1 MSRLHWTLLRSLP
14 LPFVAAFGTLM
25 FLLLLQ
31 FLIAYLPDLVGRGLP
46 VWALAELVAYSLAY
60 MVTLAVPMAWLIA
73 LLAAFGRMSESRAYL
88 VAKSAG
94 VSLPRLAW
102 PVFVVGAML
111 AVGMGY
117 FNNEMLP
124 EANHR
129 MNGLWRDI
137 RVSRP
142 TFALTPG
149 EFYTGI
155 AGYAIRAD
163 ALPSDQ
169 PGLLDGVTVFETRG
183 ADGAQ
188 AVVTAARARLEMQG
202 GARLTMR
209 LEDGEVHRRGGS
221 SNGASGEAY
230 ERLSFARYRIAF
242 DLEGLTGFA
251 RRQQDEGDASRTD
264 RSMRTSA
271 MLAVV
276 DSLDAL
282 SRARADSTAATLA
295 RLGRTPG
302 VDASVARALL
312 TLAADD
318 STVATPTLGAGR
330 VALAGLGDTDR
341 ALVYS
346 LAQER
351 ARAARTAADAAAS
364 ADRWDGQRTDRF
376 RVEIYKKNS
385 IALACLVFVLVGIPL
400 GLSVARAGVGLVATL
415 AVFVFLFYWIS
426 LVQGEKLAD
435 RGLLSPVV
443 GMWAANAIIGVL
455 GVYLF
460 LREARDPAWP
470 DPVRA
475 LAGRFARRG

>member
-1 MSRLHWTLLRSLP
+1 MSLHPSIPPTFLSRLHWTLLRSLP

-46 VWALAELVAYSLAY
+46 VWAMAELVAYSLAY

-88 VAKSAG
+88 VVRSAG
-94 VSLPRLAW
+94 VSLGRLAW
-102 PVFVVGAML
+102 PVAVVGVLLAGAM
-111 AVGMGY
+111 AY

-163 ALPSDQ
+163 ALP
-169 PGLLDGVTVFETRG
+169 PGDPGRLDGVTVFETRA

-188 AVVTAARARLEMQG
+188 AVVTAAHARLEMQDGPGG
-202 GARLTMR
+202 GAGRLTMR
-209 LEDGEVHRRGGS
+209 LEDGEVHRRGGAKA
-221 SNGASGEAY
+221 GAIGGGERY
-230 ERLSFARYRIAF
+230 ERLAFRRYRIAF
-242 DLEGLTGFA
+242 ALDGLTGFA
-251 RRQQDEGDASRTD
+251 RRQQDDGDASRTD

-276 DSLDAL
+276 DSLDTL
-282 SRARADSTAATLA
+282 SDTRADSTAAQLA
-295 RLGRTPG
+295 RFGRTASAAFPG
-302 VDASVARALL
+302 RGSLGGADTSRA
-312 TLAADD
+312 A
-318 STVATPTLGAGR
+318 PRLGAGR
-330 VALAGLGDTDR
+330 AVLAGLTDAER
-341 ALVYS
+341 SAVYG

-351 ARAARTAADAAAS
+351 ARTRPAARS
-364 ADRWDGQRTDRF
+364 ATP
-376 RVEIYKKNS
+376 S
-385 IALACLVFVLVGIPL
+385 
-400 GLSVARAGVGLVATL
+400 AR
-415 AVFVFLFYWIS
+415 
-426 LVQGEKLAD
+426 
-435 RGLLSPVV
+435 
-443 GMWAANAIIGVL
+443 
-455 GVYLF
+455 
-460 LREARDPAWP
+460 PA
-470 DPVRA
+470 
-475 LAGRFARRG
+475 

>member
-1 MSRLHWTLLRSLP
+1 
-14 LPFVAAFGTLM
+14 
-25 FLLLLQ
+25 
-31 FLIAYLPDLVGRGLP
+31 
-46 VWALAELVAYSLAY
+46 
-60 MVTLAVPMAWLIA
+60 
-73 LLAAFGRMSESRAYL
+73 MSESRAYL
-88 VAKSAG
+88 VVKSAG

-102 PVFVVGAML
+102 PVFVVGALL

-155 AGYAIRAD
+155 AGYAIRAE
-163 ALPSDQ
+163 ALPPDQ

-202 GARLTMR
+202 GTRLTMR
-209 LEDGEVHRRGGS
+209 LEDGEVHRRGGAVS
-221 SNGASGEAY
+221 GGSGGGASGEAY
-230 ERLSFARYRIAF
+230 ERLTFSRYRIAF

-251 RRQQDEGDASRTD
+251 RRQQDDGDASRTD

-302 VDASVARALL
+302 TDTPRAPLAFDATVRGS
-312 TLAADD
+312 TADD
-318 STVATPTLGAGR
+318 PSLGASR
-330 VALAGLGDTDR
+330 VALQGLGDADR

-385 IALACLVFVLVGIPL
+385 IALACLVFVLVGVPL

-443 GMWAANAIIGVL
+443 GMWAANVIIGVL